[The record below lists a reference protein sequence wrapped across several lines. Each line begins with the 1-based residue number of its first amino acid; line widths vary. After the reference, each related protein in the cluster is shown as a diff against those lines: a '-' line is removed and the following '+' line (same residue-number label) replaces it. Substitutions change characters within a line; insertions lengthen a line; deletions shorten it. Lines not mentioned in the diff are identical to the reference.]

1 MAVFVSRNESSDRL
15 LAPIEMDVSVGT
27 VPGVQHQFRQQP
39 PAHFPPQPSQGLA
52 KSPSTSLAPRHTI

>member
-1 MAVFVSRNESSDRL
+1 
-15 LAPIEMDVSVGT
+15 MDVSVGT